1 MTRFDTIQAASYLV
15 WRLQGAGIAHHILDD
30 GDLIVFKLKP
40 RQEEVMIYMMER
52 QPTLPDI
59 QHHLE
64 ENTRQG
70 AHTLFLFWVDML
82 LPMDGE
88 PYIMP
93 DWLEACAHLYGD
105 KVYGFEVAGREAYFI
120 PVHLQGQGKQRLVRY
135 GGNVDYKALHTRS
148 VSLSWPGLSGTWRVA
163 SFDRPQA
170 AQQAD
175 AMPASAAALYY
186 ELLGLADR
194 ASLEQVKR
202 AYRDL
207 ARQYHPDVNP
217 NPQAGARM
225 QQINDAYRHVL
236 RHLDADET

>member
-15 WRLQGAGIAHHILDD
+15 WRLQSTGMAHHILDD
-30 GDLIVFKLKP
+30 GDLIVFTLKP
-40 RQEEVMIYMMER
+40 RQEKIMIYMVER
-52 QPTLPDI
+52 QPTLQDI

-82 LPMDGE
+82 LPPDGE
-88 PYIMP
+88 DYTMP

-120 PVHLQGQGKQRLVRY
+120 PVYLQGQGQRRQVRY
-135 GGNVDYKALHTRS
+135 GGNVSYKALHAHS
-148 VSLSWPGLSGTWRVA
+148 VRLALPSLSGTWRVA

-170 AQQAD
+170 AQGQAE
-175 AMPASAAALYY
+175 ALPASAAAAYY
-186 ELLGLADR
+186 QQLGLPDHTALDH
-194 ASLEQVKR
+194 VKR
-202 AYRDL
+202 AYREL

-217 NPQAGARM
+217 SPQASARM
-225 QQINDAYRHVL
+225 QQINEAYRHVL
-236 RHLDADET
+236 RHLGDS